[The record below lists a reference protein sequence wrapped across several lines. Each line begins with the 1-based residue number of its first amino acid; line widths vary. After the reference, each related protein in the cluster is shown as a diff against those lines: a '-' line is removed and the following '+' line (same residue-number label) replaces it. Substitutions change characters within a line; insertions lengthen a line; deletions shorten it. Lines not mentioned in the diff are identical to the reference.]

1 MDTESVSQVFSISKR
16 GRQLQQL
23 PSVDK
28 EEINAPPQKGM
39 NFGPIL
45 RTIKRKALLVAV
57 ITGAVTAGAYVYS
70 KTIPIAYLGDF
81 RLLVEPITNEGRVV
95 EPSALARSQGQG
107 PSQETSNLDYAT
119 QLEILQSPKM
129 IQDIFEQAKTKYPA
143 LDSFIFKK
151 SFTVQRY
158 VGANPQQTDKTKLIQ
173 VTYSASDQKEVLD
186 VLNIAAA
193 KYLKYSLEE
202 RKSRIGEGV
211 KFIDDQLPE
220 LQTRV
225 ETLQSQLQRLQQQY
239 KLSDPKSQGDALFA
253 QARKTAEEQT
263 LTSGLLQEQRALYA
277 SLQRQ
282 LDLNPEE
289 AIAASALSEEPN
301 YKVLQGKI
309 QELDNQ
315 IAIESGRFS
324 AESPTI
330 INLQAKRKNLTDL
343 EAQEKRRILGTNQ
356 AGATGNPQVGSFQ
369 NSVRVGLIQKMVEAN
384 NQIKLLEV
392 RNQQLANNRVLADQ
406 QARQFPSIARQ
417 YSDLQGQLDI
427 ATKTRDQ
434 LLTQRETLR
443 VEAAQKQVPWELVSK
458 PAIPKGPGDA
468 LITAPSKA
476 KNIQIGGLVAGLLLG
491 VGVAVLIEKRRN
503 IFYISKEIEEA
514 IQLPLLGVIPLYRS
528 NQPLVNSPS
537 PSASFVGAIEAT
549 GSNNKSANLF
559 REAFDSLYA
568 NIRFLFSDP
577 AIRSLAVCSA
587 ASGDGKSTVAL
598 HLAQTAAGM
607 GQRVLLVDANLRQPQ
622 LHNKLNLPNQKG
634 LSDLLAKQVALNEL
648 IGRSQVAENL
658 FVLTAGQPF
667 PNSSKLLASTQM
679 QYLMEEFQATF
690 DLVIYDTSDL
700 TDFMDA
706 NFLAAHTD
714 GILLVVAVNKTKR
727 SVVKQVIEQL
737 NTFRLPTLGVVAN
750 HVKKNTN
757 ISYGNT
763 APQSLKNE
771 ELEVNQNSEKWL
783 EFQQE
788 KSIKGN
794 HNNPPG
800 GS

>member
-1 MDTESVSQVFSISKR
+1 METESVSQVFSISKR

-28 EEINAPPQKGM
+28 EEVNAPPQKGL
-39 NFGPIL
+39 NLKPIL

-70 KTIPIAYLGDF
+70 KQTPLAYLGDF
-81 RLLVEPITNEGRVV
+81 RLLVEPITNEARVV
-95 EPSALARSQGQG
+95 TPSALSRAQGQA
-107 PSQETSNLDYAT
+107 PSQETSSLDYAT
-119 QLEILQSPKM
+119 QLEILQSPR
-129 IQDIFEQAKTKYPA
+129 ILQDIFEQAKTKYPK
-143 LDSFIFKK
+143 LNKFIFDK
-151 SFTVQRY
+151 SFKVERY
-158 VGANPQQTDKTKLIQ
+158 AGANPQQSEKTKLIQ
-173 VTYSASDQKEVLD
+173 VSYGASEPQEILD
-186 VLNIAAA
+186 ILDIAAA

-253 QARKTAEEQT
+253 QVRKISEDQT
-263 LTSGLLQEQRALYA
+263 TTQSLLQEQRALYT

-282 LDLNPEE
+282 LDLTPDE

-309 QELDNQ
+309 QELNNQ
-315 IAIESGRFS
+315 IDVESGRFS
-324 AESPTI
+324 DESPTI
-330 INLQAKRKNLTDL
+330 KSLKAKRDNLL
-343 EAQEKRRILGTNQ
+343 ASAAQEKDRILGQNP
-356 AGATGNPQVGSFQ
+356 AGRTGNRQVGAFQ

-392 RNQQLANNRVLADQ
+392 RNQEIANSRAAVEG

-443 VEAAQKQVPWELVSK
+443 VEAAQRQVPWELVSK
-458 PAIPKGPGDA
+458 PAIPKGPGDN
-468 LITAPSKA
+468 LIPAPSKS
-476 KNIQIGGLVAGLLLG
+476 KNIRIGGLVVGLLLG

-503 IFYISKEIEEA
+503 IFYISQEIEEA
-514 IQLPLLGVIPLYRS
+514 IQLPLLGVIPLYKS
-528 NQPLVNSPS
+528 SEQFSNSP
-537 PSASFVGAIEAT
+537 SFVGAIEQN
-549 GSNNKSANLF
+549 GGNNKSAALF

-587 ASGDGKSTVAL
+587 AAGDGKSTVAL
-598 HLAQTAAGM
+598 HLAQTAAAM

-634 LSDLLAKQVALNEL
+634 LSDLLAKKVAPNEL
-648 IGRSQVAENL
+648 LGRSLVGENF
-658 FVLTAGQPF
+658 FVLTAGQPL

-700 TDFMDA
+700 TDFRDA

-714 GILLVVAVNKTKR
+714 GILMVVAVNKTSR
-727 SVVKQVIEQL
+727 SVVKQVMEQL
-737 NTFRLPTLGVVAN
+737 NKFHLPTLGVVAN
-750 HVKKNTN
+750 HVKKNTR
-757 ISYGNT
+757 ISYENT
-763 APQSLKNE
+763 TPPNLKLE
-771 ELEVNQNSEKWL
+771 DDELQVSPNSEKWL
-783 EFQQE
+783 DYQQGKINE
-788 KSIKGN
+788 RKS
-794 HNNPPG
+794 
-800 GS
+800 

>member
-1 MDTESVSQVFSISKR
+1 METEPVSQVFSISKR

-28 EEINAPPQKGM
+28 EEVNAPPQKGL
-39 NFGPIL
+39 NLRPLL
-45 RTIKRKALLVAV
+45 RTIKRKAILVIG
-57 ITGAVTAGAYVYS
+57 ITGLVTAGAVAYS
-70 KTIPIAYLGDF
+70 KTLPSSYLGDF
-81 RLLVEPITNEGRVV
+81 RLLVEPITNEARVV
-95 EPSALARSQGQG
+95 TPSALSRAQGQA
-107 PSQETSNLDYAT
+107 PSQETSSLDYAT
-119 QLEILQSPKM
+119 QLEILQSPR
-129 IQDIFEQAKTKYPA
+129 ILQEIFEQAQTKYPT
-143 LDSFIFKK
+143 LKKFIFDK
-151 SFTVQRY
+151 SFKVERY
-158 VGANPQQTDKTKLIQ
+158 AGANPQQMEKTKLIQ
-173 VTYSASDQKEVLD
+173 VSYSASNDQEVIG
-186 VLNIAAA
+186 VLEIAAA

-253 QARKTAEEQT
+253 QVRKTSEEQAT
-263 LTSGLLQEQRALYA
+263 TQSLLQEQRALYI

-282 LDLNPEE
+282 LDLTPEE

-309 QELDNQ
+309 QELNNQ
-315 IAIESGRFS
+315 IDVESGRFS
-324 AESPTI
+324 DESPTI
-330 INLQAKRKNLTDL
+330 KSLKAKRDNLVASA
-343 EAQEKRRILGTNQ
+343 AQEKDRILGQNP
-356 AGATGNPQVGSFQ
+356 AGRTGNRQIGAFQ

-392 RNQQLANNRVLADQ
+392 RSQEVANSRAAVEG
-406 QARQFPSIARQ
+406 QARQFPNIARQ

-443 VEAAQKQVPWELVSK
+443 VEAAQRQVPWELVSK
-458 PAIPKGPGDA
+458 PAIPKDPSEKN
-468 LITAPSKA
+468 IPAPSKS
-476 KNIQIGGLVAGLLLG
+476 KNIQIGGLVVGLLLG
-491 VGVAVLIEKRRN
+491 IGAAILFEKGRN
-503 IFYISKEIEEA
+503 IFYVSQEIEEA
-514 IQLPLLGVIPLYRS
+514 IQLPLLGVIPLYKGS
-528 NQPLVNSPS
+528 KQLSNSP
-537 PSASFVGAIEAT
+537 SFVGAIEQT
-549 GSNNKSANLF
+549 GGNNKSAALF

-587 ASGDGKSTVAL
+587 AAGDGKSTVAL
-598 HLAQTAAGM
+598 HLAQTAAAM

-622 LHNKLNLPNQKG
+622 LHNKLNLPNQNG
-634 LSDLLAKQVALNEL
+634 LSDLLAKKMSPNEL
-648 IGRSQVAENL
+648 LGRSQVGENF
-658 FVLTAGQPF
+658 FVLTAGQAF
-667 PNSSKLLASTQM
+667 PNSTKLLASTQM

-714 GILLVVAVNKTKR
+714 GILMVVAVNKTSR
-727 SVVKQVIEQL
+727 SAVKQVMEQL

-750 HVKKNTN
+750 HVKKNTK
-757 ISYGNT
+757 ISYENT
-763 APQSLKNE
+763 SPPNLQLE
-771 ELEVNQNSEKWL
+771 DDELQVRPNSEKWL
-783 EFQQE
+783 DYQQE
-788 KSIKGN
+788 KINERKS
-794 HNNPPG
+794 
-800 GS
+800 

>member
-1 MDTESVSQVFSISKR
+1 METESVSQVFSISKR

-28 EEINAPPQKGM
+28 EEVNAPPQKGL
-39 NFGPIL
+39 NLRPIL
-45 RTIKRKALLVAV
+45 RTIKRKAILVIG
-57 ITGAVTAGAYVYS
+57 ITGIVTAGAVVYS
-70 KTIPIAYLGDF
+70 KQTPPAYQGDF
-81 RLLVEPITNEGRVV
+81 RLLVEPITNEARVV
-95 EPSALARSQGQG
+95 APSALSRGQGQA
-107 PSQETSNLDYAT
+107 PSQETSSLDYAT
-119 QLEILQSPKM
+119 QLEILQSPR
-129 IQDIFEQAKTKYPA
+129 ILQEIFEQAQTKYPK
-143 LDSFIFKK
+143 LNKFIFDK
-151 SFTVQRY
+151 SFAVERY
-158 VGANPQQTDKTKLIQ
+158 TGANPQQMERTKLIQ
-173 VTYSASDQKEVLD
+173 VSYSASEPQEVLD
-186 VLNIAAA
+186 VLEIAAA

-202 RKSRIGEGV
+202 RKTRIGEGV

-253 QARKTAEEQT
+253 QVRKISEDQAATQ
-263 LTSGLLQEQRALYA
+263 SLLQEQRALYI

-282 LDLNPEE
+282 LELTPEE

-309 QELDNQ
+309 QELNNQ
-315 IAIESGRFS
+315 IDIESGRFS
-324 AESPTI
+324 DESPTI
-330 INLQAKRKNLTDL
+330 KSLKAKRDNLL
-343 EAQEKRRILGTNQ
+343 ASEAQEKRRILGQNQ

-392 RNQQLANNRVLADQ
+392 RSREIANSRALTEG

-443 VEAAQKQVPWELVSK
+443 VEAAQRQVPWELVSK
-458 PAIPKGPGDA
+458 PAIPKGPGGN
-468 LITAPSKA
+468 LIPAPSKS
-476 KNIQIGGLVAGLLLG
+476 KNIQIGGLVVGLLLG
-491 VGVAVLIEKRRN
+491 VGAAVLFEKGRN
-503 IFYISKEIEEA
+503 IFYVSQEIEEA
-514 IQLPLLGVIPLYRS
+514 IQLPLLGVIPLYKGGGQLS
-528 NQPLVNSPS
+528 NSP
-537 PSASFVGAIEAT
+537 SFVGAIEQGG
-549 GSNNKSANLF
+549 GSNKSAALF

-587 ASGDGKSTVAL
+587 AAGDGKSTVAL
-598 HLAQTAAGM
+598 HLAQTAAAM

-622 LHNKLNLPNQKG
+622 LHNNLNLANQKG
-634 LSDLLAKQVALNEL
+634 LNEL
-648 IGRSQVAENL
+648 LSKKMAPNELLGRSQVGENL
-658 FVLTAGQPF
+658 FVVTAGQPF
-667 PNSSKLLASTQM
+667 PNSTKLLASTQM

-690 DLVIYDTSDL
+690 DLVIYDTPDL
-700 TDFMDA
+700 TDFRDA

-714 GILLVVAVNKTKR
+714 GILMVVAVNKTSR
-727 SVVKQVIEQL
+727 SAVKQVMEKL

-750 HVKKNTN
+750 HVKKNTR
-757 ISYGNT
+757 ISYENST
-763 APQSLKNE
+763 FTNLQLEND
-771 ELEVNQNSEKWL
+771 ELQVRANSEKWL
-783 EFQQE
+783 DYPQE
-788 KSIKGN
+788 RINERKS
-794 HNNPPG
+794 
-800 GS
+800 

>member
-1 MDTESVSQVFSISKR
+1 METESVSQVFSISKR

-28 EEINAPPQKGM
+28 EEVNAPPQKGL
-39 NFGPIL
+39 NLRPLL
-45 RTIKRKALLVAV
+45 RTIKRKAILVIG
-57 ITGAVTAGAYVYS
+57 ITGLVTAGAVAYS
-70 KTIPIAYLGDF
+70 KTIQPSYLGDF
-81 RLLVEPITNEGRVV
+81 RLLVEPITNEARVV
-95 EPSALARSQGQG
+95 APSALSRAQGQA
-107 PSQETSNLDYAT
+107 PSQETSSLDYAT
-119 QLEILQSPKM
+119 QLEILQSPKI
-129 IQDIFEQAKTKYPA
+129 IQDIFEQAKTKYPK
-143 LDSFIFKK
+143 LDKFIFEK
-151 SFTVQRY
+151 SFKVDRY
-158 VGANPQQTDKTKLIQ
+158 AGANPQQMERTKLIQ
-173 VTYSASDQKEVLD
+173 VTYSASDSKEVLD
-186 VLNIAAA
+186 VLEIAAA

-253 QARKTAEEQT
+253 QVRKISDEQAT
-263 LTSGLLQEQRALYA
+263 TQSLLQEQRALYIN
-277 SLQRQ
+277 LQRQ
-282 LDLNPEE
+282 LDLTPDE

-309 QELDNQ
+309 QELNNQ
-315 IAIESGRFS
+315 IDVESGRFS
-324 AESPTI
+324 DESPTI
-330 INLQAKRKNLTDL
+330 KSLKAKRDNLIAS
-343 EAQEKRRILGTNQ
+343 EAKEKERILGQNP
-356 AGATGNPQVGSFQ
+356 AGRTGNRQVGAFQ

-392 RNQQLANNRVLADQ
+392 RNQELANSRAGVEG

-443 VEAAQKQVPWELVSK
+443 VEAAQRQVPWELVSK
-458 PAIPKGPGDA
+458 PAIPKGPGGN
-468 LITAPSKA
+468 LITAPSKS
-476 KNIQIGGLVAGLLLG
+476 KNIQIGGLVVGLLLG
-491 VGVAVLIEKRRN
+491 VGAAVLFEKGRN
-503 IFYISKEIEEA
+503 IFYVSEEIEEA
-514 IQLPLLGVIPLYRS
+514 IQLPLLGVIPLYRGSEQLS
-528 NQPLVNSPS
+528 N
-537 PSASFVGAIEAT
+537 SASFVGAIEQT
-549 GSNNKSANLF
+549 GSSNKSAALF

-587 ASGDGKSTVAL
+587 TAGDGKSTVAL
-598 HLAQTAAGM
+598 HLAQTAAAM

-622 LHNKLNLPNQKG
+622 LHNKLNLANQKG
-634 LSDLLAKQVALNEL
+634 LSELLSKKMAPNEL
-648 IGRSQVAENL
+648 LGRAQVGDNF

-667 PNSSKLLASTQM
+667 PNSTKLLASTQM

-690 DLVIYDTSDL
+690 DLVIYDTSEL
-700 TDFMDA
+700 SNFMDA

-714 GILLVVAVNKTKR
+714 GILMVVAVNKTSR
-727 SVVKQVIEQL
+727 SVVKKVMEKL

-750 HVKKNTN
+750 HVKKNTK
-757 ISYGNT
+757 ISYENT
-763 APQSLKNE
+763 PPHNLQLENE
-771 ELEVNQNSEKWL
+771 DLQVRPNSEKWL
-783 EFQQE
+783 DYQQE
-788 KSIKGN
+788 KINERK
-794 HNNPPG
+794 P
-800 GS
+800 

>member
-1 MDTESVSQVFSISKR
+1 METEPVSQVFSISKR

-28 EEINAPPQKGM
+28 EEINAPPQKGL
-39 NFGPIL
+39 NLNPIL
-45 RTIKRKALLVAV
+45 RTIKRKAILVLGIAG
-57 ITGAVTAGAYVYS
+57 IVTAGAVVYS
-70 KTIPIAYLGDF
+70 KQTPPSYQGDF
-81 RLLVEPITNEGRVV
+81 RLLVEPITNEARVV
-95 EPSALARSQGQG
+95 TPSALSRAQGQA
-107 PSQETSNLDYAT
+107 PSQETSSLDYAT
-119 QLEILQSPKM
+119 QLEILQSPRI
-129 IQDIFEQAKTKYPA
+129 IQDIFEQAKTKYPKLNKFA
-143 LDSFIFKK
+143 FNK
-151 SFTVQRY
+151 SFKVERY
-158 VGANPQQTDKTKLIQ
+158 AGANPQQLEKTKLIQ
-173 VTYSASDQKEVLD
+173 VSYGALEPQEVLD
-186 VLNIAAA
+186 VLDIAAA

-253 QARKTAEEQT
+253 QVRKISEDQT
-263 LTSGLLQEQRALYA
+263 TTQSLLQEQRALYT

-282 LDLNPEE
+282 LDLTPDE

-301 YKVLQGKI
+301 YKVLQAKI
-309 QELDNQ
+309 QELNNQ
-315 IAIESGRFS
+315 IDVESGRFS
-324 AESPTI
+324 DESPTI
-330 INLQAKRKNLTDL
+330 KSLKAKRDNLVASA
-343 EAQEKRRILGTNQ
+343 AQEKDIILGQNP
-356 AGATGNPQVGSFQ
+356 AGRTGNRQIGAFQ

-392 RNQQLANNRVLADQ
+392 RNQAIANSRVAAEG

-443 VEAAQKQVPWELVSK
+443 VEAAQRQVPWELVSK
-458 PAIPKGPGDA
+458 PAIPKDPVDK
-468 LITAPSKA
+468 LIPAPSKS
-476 KNIQIGGLVAGLLLG
+476 KNIQIGGLVVGLLLG

-503 IFYISKEIEEA
+503 IFYISQEIEEA
-514 IQLPLLGVIPLYRS
+514 IQLPLLGVIPLYKS
-528 NQPLVNSPS
+528 SEQFSNSP
-537 PSASFVGAIEAT
+537 SFVGAIEQT
-549 GSNNKSANLF
+549 GGNNKSAALF

-587 ASGDGKSTVAL
+587 AAGDGKSTVAL
-598 HLAQTAAGM
+598 HLAQTAAAM

-634 LSDLLAKQVALNEL
+634 LSDLLAKKVAPNEL
-648 IGRSQVAENL
+648 LGRSLVGENF
-658 FVLTAGQPF
+658 FVLTAGQPL

-714 GILLVVAVNKTKR
+714 GILLVVAVNKTSR
-727 SVVKQVIEQL
+727 SVVKQVMEQL
-737 NTFRLPTLGVVAN
+737 NKFHLPTLGVVAN
-750 HVKKNTN
+750 HVKKNTR
-757 ISYGNT
+757 ISYENT
-763 APQSLKNE
+763 TPPNLKLE
-771 ELEVNQNSEKWL
+771 DDELQVSPNSEKWL
-783 EFQQE
+783 DYPQE
-788 KSIKGN
+788 RINERKS
-794 HNNPPG
+794 
-800 GS
+800 

>member
-1 MDTESVSQVFSISKR
+1 METESVSQVFSISKR

-28 EEINAPPQKGM
+28 EEINAPPQKGL
-39 NFGPIL
+39 NLGPIL
-45 RTIKRKALLVAV
+45 RTIKRKALVVAI

-70 KTIPIAYLGDF
+70 KQTPPAYKGDF

-95 EPSALARSQGQG
+95 EPSALARSQGQA

-119 QLEILQSPKM
+119 QLEILQSPRMLKE
-129 IQDIFEQAKTKYPA
+129 IYEQAKTKYPD
-143 LDSFIFKK
+143 LNYFIFTK
-151 SFTVQRY
+151 SFAVQRY
-158 VGANPQQTDKTKLIQ
+158 VGENPTQTDRTKLIQ
-173 VTYSASDQKEVLD
+173 VAYSAEKPQEVLD

-202 RKSRIGEGV
+202 RRSRIGEGV

-239 KLSDPKSQGDALFA
+239 KLSDPKAQGDALFA
-253 QARKTAEEQT
+253 QARKTAEDQAI
-263 LTSGLLQEQRALYA
+263 TSGLLREQRALYA
-277 SLQRQ
+277 SLQQQ
-282 LDLNPEE
+282 LDLTPNE

-301 YKVLQGKI
+301 YKALQAKI

-324 AESPTI
+324 DDNPTI
-330 INLQAKRKNLTDL
+330 INLQAKRKNLADL
-343 EAQEKRRILGTNQ
+343 EAQEKSRILGQNQ
-356 AGATGNPQVGSFQ
+356 SGATGNPQVSSFQ
-369 NSVRVGLIQKMVEAN
+369 NSVRVGLIQKMVEAD

-392 RNQQLANNRVLADQ
+392 RNQELANSRALADQ

-417 YSDLQGQLDI
+417 YNDLQGQLDI

-443 VEAAQKQVPWELVSK
+443 VEAAQKQIPWEVVSK
-458 PAIPKGPGDA
+458 PEIPRGPGGNLVA
-468 LITAPSKA
+468 APSKT

-491 VGVAVLIEKRRN
+491 VGVAVLLEKRRN
-503 IFYISKEIEEA
+503 IFYIPKEIEEA
-514 IQLPLLGVIPLYRS
+514 IPLPLLGVIPLYKS
-528 NQPLVNSPS
+528 NQPLYNSLPAS
-537 PSASFVGAIEAT
+537 PSFVGAIET
-549 GSNNKSANLF
+549 TSNNKSADLF

-598 HLAQTAAGM
+598 HLAQTAAAM

-622 LHNKLNLPNQKG
+622 LHNKFNLPNQKG
-634 LSDLLAKQVALNEL
+634 LIELLSKKLALNEL
-648 IGRSQVAENL
+648 IGRSQIAENL
-658 FVLTAGQPF
+658 FVLTAGQPLS
-667 PNSSKLLASTQM
+667 NSSKLLASTQM

-714 GILLVVAVNKTKR
+714 GILLVVAVNKTNR

-763 APQSLKNE
+763 TLPSLKNE

-783 EFQQE
+783 DLQQG
-788 KSIKGN
+788 KSLKGN
-794 HNNPPG
+794 HSNPPG

>member
-1 MDTESVSQVFSISKR
+1 METEPVSQVFSISKR

-57 ITGAVTAGAYVYS
+57 ITGAVTAGAYYYS
-70 KTIPIAYLGDF
+70 KQTPVSYLGDF

-119 QLEILQSPKM
+119 QLEILQSPRM
-129 IQDIFEQAKTKYPA
+129 LQEIFEQSKTKYPS
-143 LDSFIFKK
+143 LKYFIFTK
-151 SFTVQRY
+151 SFTIQRY
-158 VGANPQQTDKTKLIQ
+158 VGANPQQADKTKLIQ
-173 VTYSASDQKEVLD
+173 VSYSASNPKEVLD
-186 VLNIAAA
+186 VLNIAAS

-253 QARKTAEEQT
+253 QARKTAEDQAT
-263 LTSGLLQEQRALYA
+263 TNTLLQEQRALYA

-282 LDLNPEE
+282 LDLTPDE

-330 INLQAKRKNLTDL
+330 IALQAKRKNLTDL
-343 EAQEKRRILGTNQ
+343 EAQEKRRILGQNQ

-392 RNQQLANNRVLADQ
+392 RNREIANSRVFADQ

-458 PAIPKGPGDA
+458 PAIPKGPGDD
-468 LITAPSKA
+468 LIAAPSKS
-476 KNIQIGGLVAGLLLG
+476 KNIQIGGLVVGLLLG

-503 IFYISKEIEEA
+503 IFYIPKEIEEA
-514 IQLPLLGVIPLYRS
+514 IPLPLLGVIPLYKS
-528 NQPLVNSPS
+528 NQPLVNAPVPS
-537 PSASFVGAIEAT
+537 PSFVGAIEEA
-549 GSNNKSANLF
+549 GNNKSAVLF

-587 ASGDGKSTVAL
+587 APGDGKSTVAL
-598 HLAQTAAGM
+598 HLAQTAAAM

-634 LSDLLAKQVALNEL
+634 LSELLSKQVALNEL
-648 IGRSQVAENL
+648 IGRSQVSENL
-658 FVLTAGQPF
+658 FAVTAGQPF
-667 PNSSKLLASTQM
+667 ANSSKLLASNQM

-700 TDFMDA
+700 TNFMDA

-714 GILLVVAVNKTKR
+714 GILLVVAVNKTNR
-727 SVVKQVIEQL
+727 SAVKQVMEQL

-750 HVKKNTN
+750 HVKKNIN
-757 ISYGNT
+757 IPYGNMT
-763 APQSLKNE
+763 PPNLKNE
-771 ELEVNQNSEKWL
+771 DLGLNQASEKWRDL
-783 EFQQE
+783 QQ
-788 KSIKGN
+788 GN
-794 HNNPPG
+794 SSKENHSNLPG
-800 GS
+800 GN

>member
-1 MDTESVSQVFSISKR
+1 METESVSQVFSISKR

-23 PSVDK
+23 PPVDK
-28 EEINAPPQKGM
+28 EEISAPPQKGL
-39 NFGPIL
+39 NLRPIL
-45 RTIKRKALLVAV
+45 RTIKRKAILVIG
-57 ITGAVTAGAYVYS
+57 ITGLVTAGAVVYS
-70 KTIPIAYLGDF
+70 KQTPVAYQGDF
-81 RLLVEPITNEGRVV
+81 RLLVEPITNEARTV
-95 EPSALARSQGQG
+95 EPSAISRVQGQA

-119 QLEILQSPKM
+119 QLEILQSPR
-129 IQDIFEQAKTKYPA
+129 ILQDIYEQAKTKYPK
-143 LDSFIFKK
+143 LDKFIFNK
-151 SFTVQRY
+151 SFAVQRY
-158 VGANPQQTDKTKLIQ
+158 VGANPQQAEKTKLIQ
-173 VTYSASDQKEVLD
+173 VSYGASNPQEVIGVLD
-186 VLNIAAA
+186 IAAA

-253 QARKTAEEQT
+253 QVRKISDEQAT
-263 LTSGLLQEQRALYA
+263 TQSLLQEQRALYA

-282 LDLNPEE
+282 LQLNPDE

-309 QELDNQ
+309 QELNNQ
-315 IAIESGRFS
+315 IDIESGRFND
-324 AESPTI
+324 ESPTI
-330 INLQAKRKNLTDL
+330 KSLKAKRDNLL
-343 EAQEKRRILGTNQ
+343 ASEAQEKQRILGQNP
-356 AGATGNPQVGSFQ
+356 AGKTGNSQVGAFQ

-392 RNQQLANNRVLADQ
+392 RNQEIANSKALADQ

-458 PAIPKGPGDA
+458 PTIPKGPGDN
-468 LITAPSKA
+468 LIPAPSKA
-476 KNIQIGGLVAGLLLG
+476 KNIQMGGLVVGLLLG
-491 VGVAVLIEKRRN
+491 VGVAVLIEKSRN
-503 IFYISKEIEEA
+503 IFYVSEEIEEA
-514 IQLPLLGVIPLYRS
+514 IQLPLLGVIPLYKS
-528 NQPLVNSPS
+528 SQQFSNSP
-537 PSASFVGAIEAT
+537 SFVGAIEQT
-549 GSNNKSANLF
+549 GGSNKNAALF

-587 ASGDGKSTVAL
+587 AAGDGKSTVAL
-598 HLAQTAAGM
+598 HLAQTAAAM

-634 LSDLLAKQVALNEL
+634 LNELLAKKVAPNEL
-648 IGRSQVAENL
+648 LGRSQVGENF
-658 FVLTAGQPF
+658 FVLTAGQAF
-667 PNSSKLLASTQM
+667 PNSTKLLASNQM

-700 TDFMDA
+700 ADFMDA

-714 GILLVVAVNKTKR
+714 GILMVVAVNKTNR
-727 SVVKQVIEQL
+727 SVVKKVMEQL

-750 HVKKNTN
+750 HVKKNSK
-757 ISYGNT
+757 ISYENS
-763 APQSLKNE
+763 APPNLQIE
-771 ELEVNQNSEKWL
+771 DDELQIRQNSEKWL
-783 EFQQE
+783 DYQQGRINE
-788 KSIKGN
+788 RKS
-794 HNNPPG
+794 
-800 GS
+800 